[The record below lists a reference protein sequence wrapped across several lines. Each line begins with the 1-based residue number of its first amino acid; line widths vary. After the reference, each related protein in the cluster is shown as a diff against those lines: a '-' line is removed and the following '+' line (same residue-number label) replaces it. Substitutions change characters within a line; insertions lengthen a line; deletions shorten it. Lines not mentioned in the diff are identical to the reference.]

1 MEFLRHG
8 LWSYGWCLLFER
20 SNVVHIFLVI
30 NCQLISEKYRFW
42 FYGKPEVVAPW
53 HMPTWH
59 QSARARLLLPSVD
72 RLQLPTVQ
80 LFALTQ
86 VPTLQCWLFSN
97 LVFTKNRLT
106 VWILGFQ
113 FLVCHLNRS

>member
-72 RLQLPTVQ
+72 RLQLPTAQ

-86 VPTLQCWLFSN
+86 VPALHSSAVC
-97 LVFTKNRLT
+97 LVTWCLRRT
-106 VWILGFQ
+106 GSQLGF
-113 FLVCHLNRS
+113 LVSSF